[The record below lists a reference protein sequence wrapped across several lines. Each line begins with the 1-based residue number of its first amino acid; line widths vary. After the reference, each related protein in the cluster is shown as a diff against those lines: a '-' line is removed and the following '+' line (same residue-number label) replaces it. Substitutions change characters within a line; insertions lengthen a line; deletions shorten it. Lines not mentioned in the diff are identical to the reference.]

1 MHVEID
7 KTIGPLVPAFEE
19 EKNRDT
25 IRPTTV
31 THELCEISVIHEL
44 EDLPNITIQKRN
56 KLIIGQQEYIIEEVG
71 TEVNKT

>member
-1 MHVEID
+1 M
-7 KTIGPLVPAFEE
+7 
-19 EKNRDT
+19 
-25 IRPTTV
+25 RPTTV

-56 KLIIGQQEYIIEEVG
+56 KLIIGRQEYIIEEVG